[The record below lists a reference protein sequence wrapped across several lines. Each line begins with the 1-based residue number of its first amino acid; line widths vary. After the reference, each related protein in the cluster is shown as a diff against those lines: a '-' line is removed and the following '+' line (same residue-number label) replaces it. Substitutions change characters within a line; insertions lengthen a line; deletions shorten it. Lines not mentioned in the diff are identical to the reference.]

1 MVQYGD
7 YQNRLGPIGKG
18 YPFLKPLQEKI
29 KKRCGKVLPS
39 SLANR
44 KLLSDRERSM
54 PSAGNRN
61 EGKPGKWSGWLI
73 TTPISARSAEARGLA
88 SCLKSPG
95 RDNLQIRRY
104 KGHGYKA
111 APTLDG
117 DQRA

>member
-44 KLLSDRERSM
+44 KL
-54 PSAGNRN
+54 
-61 EGKPGKWSGWLI
+61 LI